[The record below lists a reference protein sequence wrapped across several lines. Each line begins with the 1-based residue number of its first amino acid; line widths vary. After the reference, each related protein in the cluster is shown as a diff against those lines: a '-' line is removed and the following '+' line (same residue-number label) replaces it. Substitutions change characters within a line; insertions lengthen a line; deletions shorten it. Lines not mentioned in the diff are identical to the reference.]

1 MILTCAGAARTVT
14 GSCHHLETGNAR
26 ILVDCGLFQGGSAL
40 RARNYEPF
48 PFPAAELDAVLLT
61 HGHLDHVGRLPLL
74 LKQGYKGAIH
84 CTKGTSEIA
93 AIILRDS
100 AKIQEEDYAR
110 EMRKAVRAGREDEVE
125 PPLYASDDAER
136 TIERFSEVQFD
147 RPVELPGGVR
157 VTFRPAGHILG
168 SAYLEVDADDA
179 RIVFSGDLGN
189 RASALH
195 EPAVPPTDGDVMLLE
210 TTYADRSHRSR
221 AATEAEF
228 EEVVRSALKSGGNV
242 MIPTFAVE
250 RAQQILYELYRA
262 KGDSDL
268 PDMPVYVDS
277 PMATRVTKQYQE
289 GIAELRDEVAAVFAE
304 GGDPFDVPGLEYTV
318 TAEQSK
324 KLNDIEGGAIII
336 AGSGMMTGGR
346 ILHHLKHNLWRQN
359 ASLVIVGYQ
368 AEGTLGRALINGAR
382 RVRIHGSE
390 IAVRASIHTING
402 FSAHADK
409 DDLLAFARPTGTAK
423 LVLVHGEEEVMTN
436 FAGYLRG
443 LGRTVTCPE
452 LDVPFEL

>member
-14 GSCHHLETGNAR
+14 GSCHHLATGRAN

-40 RARNYEPF
+40 RARNHEPF
-48 PFPAAELDAVLLT
+48 PFDPAELDAVLVT

-74 LKQGYKGAIH
+74 LKHGYRGRLYG
-84 CTKGTSEIA
+84 TKGTVEIA

-110 EMRKAVRAGREDEVE
+110 ELRRAERAGRAHEVE
-125 PPLYASDDAER
+125 QPLYTSEEAER
-136 TIERFSEVQFD
+136 TIKRFNEVKFAEPFD
-147 RPVELPGGVR
+147 AAEDIT
-157 VTFRPAGHILG
+157 VTFKPAGHILG
-168 SAYLEVDADDA
+168 SAYLEVDVEGT
-179 RIVFSGDLGN
+179 RMVFSGDLGN
-189 RASALH
+189 GGSNLH
-195 EPAVPPTDGDVMLLE
+195 DPAQPPAECDVMLLE
-210 TTYADRSHRSR
+210 TTYADRRHRSR
-221 AATEAEF
+221 EETEAEF
-228 EEVVRSALKSGGNV
+228 QEVVKSALQAGGNV

-262 KGDSDL
+262 VGQGRIPRL
-268 PDMPVYVDS
+268 PVYVDS

-289 GIAELRDEVAAVFAE
+289 GIDELRDEVAEVFAK

-324 KLNDIEGGAIII
+324 KINDIEGGAIII

-346 ILHHLKHNLWRQN
+346 ILHHLKHNLWREN

-368 AEGTLGRALINGAR
+368 AEGTLGRTLVNGAK
-382 RVRIHGSE
+382 RVRIYGSE
-390 IAVRASIHTING
+390 IAVRADIHTING

-409 DDLLAFARPTGTAK
+409 DDLLAFMRPSKPAK
-423 LVLVHGEEEVMTN
+423 LVLVHGEEDVMTG
-436 FAGYLRG
+436 FAGELRKE
-443 LGRTVTCPE
+443 GRTVVCPE